1 MKIKSLVL
9 TLFCLALGSQQ
20 MSAIDI
26 EVGNDLTGY
35 TITYDIYTFANST
48 SAAPYASMK
57 KVTPRWGGMGE
68 YTTLNLYYLWYYL
81 DYYPI
86 KSVGAEACKGLT
98 GLKSVNLSLSDIT
111 EIGANAFNGCTNLET
126 LSLPNTLIELRYGAF
141 ENCSKLESVTL
152 PSTLMLMYN
161 RAFAGC
167 SSLST
172 VRSSRTSPANLYDY
186 PNVFEGISED
196 CVLYIPFGT
205 KSTYEAKGW
214 TEDVFGGGIIEETT
228 FLVNG
233 VRYSQTGET
242 TVSVGNGR
250 ESAMIYNETGVLTIP
265 ESIRVNGNTYS
276 VTSVASHAFLN
287 CSQLTSIT
295 LPSTI
300 NDIAE
305 NAFEECNGLTA
316 LNVGM
321 TALPSTS
328 EGGWDN
334 AFVGID
340 KTKCKLYVP
349 KGTSSV
355 YSAWRSYFAT
365 IVDGETFTETVNGVE
380 TTFVIIGDNAV
391 QLGDGTVVVPT
402 TFSGAYTIPETVTH
416 DGTTYTITAIGASAF
431 SGCTNLTEA
440 VIPNTVTTLGTN
452 IFENCTNLTS
462 VTLSQSVNKIPDSM
476 FLGCTA
482 LASVDNTGSL
492 QSIGV
497 GAFQNCTALKEIY
510 LPEGLTEIGESAFR
524 YSGLQKLTLPSTV
537 TRIEPDAFA
546 NMASLMAVYANM
558 LVPPRLARN
567 GDGVKQFHDLPGDCK
582 LYVPQGTAKIYVQ
595 QALWLP
601 ATFTGGIIEDG
612 FVYGTTEEGVKF
624 MAKLIEGTTNE
635 VELVQRDIDES
646 TTLNSISNDTQG
658 AVTFPSSF
666 TYLDQEYVI
675 KKIGQGACYK
685 TEGITSVVIPE
696 GVTEIAKNAFWDC
709 TSLKQVSLPSTLI
722 SIGNNAFANCDLSS
736 VDLPQNLTTI
746 GVAVF
751 LGNEKLTSIVLPRA
765 LTTIGS
771 NVFTGT
777 DLLSVNSP
785 ITDPFELEN
794 QGTFWP
800 DFTKENPVILT
811 VPYGTRQL
819 YLDRGWTQR
828 EGNQSGA
835 FYKVVEEVVEM
846 NHVFTQLGEGARLK
860 LHWEVNGISKS
871 IEMEPGKSYQAYLR
885 SASCSN
891 FRIYITSI
899 ESDYQVK
906 IMRNGETVRTYS
918 GLGYFSPTAEML
930 DDNATWLISVE
941 KSQAQYDVNGDG
953 KVTIA
958 DVTKLVDVILGKE

>member
-365 IVDGETFTETVNGVE
+365 IVDGETFIETVNGVE

-391 QLGDGTVVVPT
+391 QLGDGTVAIPT
-402 TFSGAYTIPETVTH
+402 TFSGVYTIPETVTH

-440 VIPNTVTTLGTN
+440 VIPNTVTTLGN
-452 IFENCTNLTS
+452 EIFSGCTNLTS
-462 VTLSQSVNKIPDSM
+462 VTLSQSVTAIPYSM
-476 FLGCTA
+476 FSNCTK
-482 LASVDNTGSL
+482 LATVNNTGNL
-492 QSIGV
+492 QSIGSL
-497 GAFQNCTALKEIY
+497 AFLYCKALEEIN
-510 LPEGLTEIGESAFR
+510 LPEGLISIGSRAFQ
-524 YSGLQKLTLPSTV
+524 YAGLKKLTLPSTV
-537 TRIEPDAFA
+537 TFIGSIRAFGD
-546 NMASLMAVYANM
+546 MDSLETVYANM
-558 LVPPRLARN
+558 LTPPKLGTNHAIKA
-567 GDGVKQFHDLPGDCK
+567 GCK
-582 LYVPQGTAKIYVQ
+582 LYIPQGTRQTYIDQ
-595 QALWLP
+595 GWTE

-646 TTLNSISNDTQG
+646 TTLNCISNDTQG
-658 AVTFPSSF
+658 AVTFPSTF
-666 TYLDQEYVI
+666 TYLGQEYVI
-675 KKIGQGACYK
+675 KKIGQSACYK

-696 GVTEIAKNAFWDC
+696 GVTEIDKNAFWDC
-709 TSLKQVSLPSTLI
+709 TSLEHVSLPSTLI
-722 SIGNNAFANCDLSS
+722 SIGNNAFANCNLLS

-871 IEMEPGKSYQAYLR
+871 IELEPGKSYQAYLR

-891 FRIYITSI
+891 FKIYIASI